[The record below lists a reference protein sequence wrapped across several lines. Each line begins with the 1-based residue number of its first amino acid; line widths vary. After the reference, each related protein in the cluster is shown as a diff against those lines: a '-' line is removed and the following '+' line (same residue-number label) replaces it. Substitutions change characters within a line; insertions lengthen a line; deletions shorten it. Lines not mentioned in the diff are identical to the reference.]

1 MGKLIRA
8 QFKEEDT
15 AKVNEEKDFSDK
27 VDGILDLIEKETGF
41 RPDMN
46 DLVRAYCSVNNYD
59 PGPEQLIDDLAKSL
73 NCQNITFITCSSK
86 ETGLILEALYG
97 LGVDL
102 GNVGLD
108 SNGKIIVTYDLHQD
122 ALIGI
127 HKYYLE
133 YGDESLYQSD
143 WLKKERHY
151 NLSKE
156 EQEQADLTTC
166 MYMDIKALC
175 MGVLDGELSA
185 EVVDDNLTMIC
196 NN

>member
-15 AKVNEEKDFSDK
+15 VKVNEEKDFSDK

-46 DLVRAYCSVNNYD
+46 DLVRAYCSLNNYD
-59 PGPEQLIDDLAKSL
+59 PGPEQLIDDLAKSI

-122 ALIGI
+122 VLTRAY
-127 HKYYLE
+127 KYYLE
-133 YGDESLYQSD
+133 YEDESLYQSD
-143 WLKKERHY
+143 WLKKERYY

-156 EQEQADLTTC
+156 EQEQTDLVTC
-166 MYMDIKALC
+166 LYKDIKALC
-175 MGVLDGELSA
+175 MGVLDGESDA
-185 EVVDDNLTMIC
+185 EVVDDDLTMIC

>member
-1 MGKLIRA
+1 MEKLIRA
-8 QFKEEDT
+8 QFKEED
-15 AKVNEEKDFSDK
+15 AVKVNEEKDFSDK

-73 NCQNITFITCSSK
+73 NCQNITFIVCSSK

-102 GNVGLD
+102 DNVRLD
-108 SNGKIIVTYDLHQD
+108 SNGKIIVTYDLYQD
-122 ALIGI
+122 VLTRAY
-127 HKYYLE
+127 KYYLE
-133 YGDESLYQSD
+133 YEDESLYQSD
-143 WLKKERHY
+143 WLKKERYY

-156 EQEQADLTTC
+156 EQEQTDLVTC
-166 MYMDIKALC
+166 LYKDIKALC
-175 MGVLDGELSA
+175 MGVLDGKSDA
-185 EVVDDNLTMIC
+185 EVVDDDLTMIC